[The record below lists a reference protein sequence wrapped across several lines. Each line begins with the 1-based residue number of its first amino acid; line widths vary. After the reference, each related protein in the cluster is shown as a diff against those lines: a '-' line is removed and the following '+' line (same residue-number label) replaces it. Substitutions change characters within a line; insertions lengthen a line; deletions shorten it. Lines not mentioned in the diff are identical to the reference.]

1 MAFDPLPE
9 AAPAPEGAVWP
20 DRTVAFLGLPFVPVT
35 GPELVGH
42 MRDAGSALAPFR
54 YLVTPNVDHMV
65 RLAAD
70 PGLLPLYRDAW
81 AVVCDSRILQTLA
94 ARSGLGLPAVPGSDL
109 TAALLDQV
117 IAPDEPV
124 VVIGGDP
131 ELVDALRARYGLTDI
146 RWHAPPMG
154 LRRNP
159 AAIAEAA
166 AFVAA
171 HPARFH
177 FLCVGSPQ
185 QEMVAQAI
193 AARGDAVGIGLCV
206 GASLDFLTGKAARAP
221 RWMQAARLEWLHR
234 LLSEPRRMWRRYL
247 VEGPRIFVL
256 WWRWQRAQAD
266 GQSR

>member
-1 MAFDPLPE
+1 MAFDPLPAVD
-9 AAPAPEGAVWP
+9 AAPAPWP
-20 DRTVAFLGLPFVPVT
+20 DRTVAFLDLAFVPVT
-35 GPELVGH
+35 MP
-42 MRDAGSALAPFR
+42 ALLRQLTAAASSHAPFR

-65 RLAAD
+65 RLSAD
-70 PGLLPLYRDAW
+70 PGLKPLYDGAW
-81 AVVCDSRILQTLA
+81 ASVCDSRILQTLA
-94 ARSGLGLPAVPGSDL
+94 GRSGLDLPAVPGSDL
-109 TAALLDQV
+109 TARLLAEG

-131 ELVDALRARYGLTDI
+131 ELIDALRARYGLTRI
-146 RWHAPPMG
+146 HWHAPPMG

-185 QEMVAQAI
+185 QEMVASAI

-247 VEGPRIFVL
+247 VEGPRIFAI
-256 WWRWQRAQAD
+256 WWRWQRA
-266 GQSR
+266 R